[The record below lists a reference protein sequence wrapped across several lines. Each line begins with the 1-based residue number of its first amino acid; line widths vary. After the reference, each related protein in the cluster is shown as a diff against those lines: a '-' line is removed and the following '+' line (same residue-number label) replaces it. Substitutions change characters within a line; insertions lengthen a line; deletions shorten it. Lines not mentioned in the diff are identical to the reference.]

1 MSGQF
6 YRLLWIGDLEH
17 FIIPLKLD
25 DLPYLL
31 HFLPS
36 SSHVRLYSPT
46 RSELHSVAHQILFSL
61 LSTVSAVVWI
71 MEDVIIPEYNN
82 CISLSLC
89 HAAVSLLCRTRDPED
104 TCCNFLQ
111 DCFRNDHRHFS
122 EHPLSKLHGL
132 APISVSRSHPP
143 QIKLVLSRSITDHPQ
158 DSGPPHAPVLTLS
171 PSGAF

>member
-36 SSHVRLYSPT
+36 SSHVRLYSPI
-46 RSELHSVAHQILFSL
+46 RSEWRSVAHQILCSL
-61 LSTVSAVVWI
+61 LSTVSAAVWI

-89 HAAVSLLCRTRDPED
+89 HAAVSLFCKTRDPED

-111 DCFRNDHRHFS
+111 DCFRDDHRHFS
-122 EHPLSKLHGL
+122 EHPLSKIHGL
-132 APISVSRSHPP
+132 APISSVSTSNPP
-143 QIKLVLSRSITDHPQ
+143 NIKLILSRPITDHLQ
-158 DSGPPHAPVLTLS
+158 DSSSPNAPDPTLS
-171 PSGAF
+171 P